1 MTYNDVDQFVN
12 KWNGKGIDFD
22 GAYSFQCWDLA
33 AQYSHDVV
41 GLQGGPWQVMPTG
54 PNGGAIEVFT
64 VFQNPLSQ
72 YYTKIANSP
81 DPNNVPQKGD
91 IVIWNWGTY
100 GHIAVCLGATS
111 TSMTVFEQNSPLGS
125 VSHVTNGKSYGGC
138 VGWLRP
144 KNMVTA
150 PQGGNEVAN
159 RDQAN
164 NIYKAILFRD
174 GDPGGLNNY
183 TGKDANFIVSDMLG
197 SGERKSLEQQINT
210 YRDFYNTYVNQ
221 IADLS
226 SRPTK
231 DQLAQLGDALKAE
244 QAKVVAAEK
253 ALAEEQA
260 KPPKEVLVHDEETK
274 QNVNKILGLVQTIFN
289 YFAGQ
294 YSTFKRYITK
304 DK

>member
-1 MTYNDVDQFVN
+1 MTTNDVDQFVN

-22 GAYSFQCWDLA
+22 GSYGYQCWDLA
-33 AQYSHDVV
+33 AQYSRDVV

-54 PNGGAIEVFT
+54 PNGGALEVFT
-64 VFQNPLSQ
+64 VFQNPLPQ

-81 DPNNVPQKGD
+81 DPNNIPQKGD

-100 GHIAVCLGATS
+100 GHIAVVLGANS
-111 TSMTVFEQNSPLGS
+111 TSMTVFEQNSPVGS
-125 VSHVTNGKSYGGC
+125 VSHITNGKSYGGC

-144 KNMVTA
+144 KNMVTTQ
-150 PQGGNEVAN
+150 PQGGSEVAN
-159 RDQAN
+159 RDQVN
-164 NIYKAILFRD
+164 NLYKGILLRD
-174 GDPGGLNNY
+174 GDQGGLDAY
-183 TGKDANFIVSDMLG
+183 TGKDANYIVSSMLG
-197 SGERKSLEQQINT
+197 SQERRSLEQQIDT
-210 YRDFYNTYVNQ
+210 YKNFHSTYVSQ

-244 QAKVVAAEK
+244 QAKVQAAEK
-253 ALAEEQA
+253 ALEEEKA

-294 YSTFKRYITK
+294 YSTFKKYIK
-304 DK
+304 K